1 MKWWKERWGIDD
13 WFAYRWQI
21 EEVEAEE
28 EGEKEEEGENEIIP
42 HTLLFPWCWATRPFH
57 PPSTPTH
64 FSPSLQS
71 HFLELIRSAEEMPA
85 RDSCRRFSA
94 PAPLRVFW
102 TAKTRQIE
110 VKQRKMIKRKQ
121 IFKNIN
127 KKKKGIDRKRGSK
140 TKEWWMTER
149 TDRRTEITETKDD
162 RQIKSARKKKKKKK
176 KKKQMKKE
184 EEEEEKE
191 QQQRKGNM
199 NGFASIVTCALN
211 WPPTFAFKLERN
223 YLKYNR
229 EWFGSRLWSRSVL
242 FLFERMEMNRR
253 RFIADPAVTHAG
265 VWHAEVTSDLTR
277 AISPLFQPQEP
288 MGIGELEPLR
298 RVVVYLCWCSAVV
311 GIDSGKWWLTS
322 DLSASVSGTI
332 IQSEIIM
339 RMIGLF
345 IKFTFP

>member
-127 KKKKGIDRKRGSK
+127 KKKRNRQKTRLKNKRMMDDGK
-140 TKEWWMTER
+140 
-149 TDRRTEITETKDD
+149 D
-162 RQIKSARKKKKKKK
+162 RQTHRDNRNKRRSPDQIS
-176 KKKQMKKE
+176 QKE
-184 EEEEEKE
+184 EEEEEE
-191 QQQRKGNM
+191 EEADEEGGGGGGERTTTTERK
-199 NGFASIVTCALN
+199 
-211 WPPTFAFKLERN
+211 
-223 YLKYNR
+223 Y
-229 EWFGSRLWSRSVL
+229 EWICV
-242 FLFERMEMNRR
+242 
-253 RFIADPAVTHAG
+253 D
-265 VWHAEVTSDLTR
+265 SDVCT
-277 AISPLFQPQEP
+277 Q
-288 MGIGELEPLR
+288 
-298 RVVVYLCWCSAVV
+298 
-311 GIDSGKWWLTS
+311 LTS
-322 DLSASVSGTI
+322 DLCLQTREKLSE
-332 IQSEIIM
+332 IQS
-339 RMIGLF
+339 RMVWLSPLIAFRFVSVWTNGNESAPIHRRSRGHSRWCLTRGGDLRPHPSHF
-345 IKFTFP
+345 PLVSTPGANGNRGTWTFATSCCLPLLMLGSRWYW